1 MTTGSRDDHD
11 HPSTDAAGGRPK
23 GRRPLGLWVV
33 ITLLTAEFLLVVGVS
48 AFLLIEL
55 LTVRPDSYPS
65 AVALLVLSLV
75 AAAWLGAVVLG
86 ALRGRAWIRGAA
98 VTWQVLQVAVGV
110 GSLRGQFAEPAIGW
124 ALIVPAVLVVG
135 LLLTPRVVAATAAR
149 DDPRA

>member
-11 HPSTDAAGGRPK
+11 HPSIDLPGGGGRGGRPV
-23 GRRPLGLWVV
+23 GLWVV
-33 ITLLTAEFLLVVGVS
+33 AALLTAEFLLVVGVS
-48 AFLLIEL
+48 AFLLFEL

-98 VTWQVLQVAVGV
+98 VTWQVLQVAIGV

>member
-11 HPSTDAAGGRPK
+11 HPSTDAAGGGPRGGRPV
-23 GRRPLGLWVV
+23 GLWLV
-33 ITLLTAEFLLVVGVS
+33 IVLLTAEFLLVAGVT
-48 AFLLIEL
+48 AFLLVEL

-86 ALRGRAWIRGAA
+86 AFRGRAWIRGAA

-124 ALIVPAVLVVG
+124 ALIVPAVLVVV